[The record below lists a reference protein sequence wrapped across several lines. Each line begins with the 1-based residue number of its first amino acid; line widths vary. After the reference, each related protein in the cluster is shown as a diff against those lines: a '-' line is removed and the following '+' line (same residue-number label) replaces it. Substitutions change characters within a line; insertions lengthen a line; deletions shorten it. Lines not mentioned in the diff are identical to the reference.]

1 MSRLPDSY
9 FDSMYEASSD
19 PWNLANRWYEER
31 KYAITMAV
39 LPSQRYRHAVE
50 LGCSV
55 GTVTQRLVGRCDRV
69 TAVDVSAAALDST
82 DRRLREAGLRET
94 VTLVRGSL
102 DDPWPTGPFDLVVL
116 SEVCYYLSADLLAE
130 VLRRECPRL
139 APDAVV
145 VAAHWRHPVD
155 DYPMTGDEA
164 NAVIAATP
172 GLVSVGTYRDADVV
186 IEVYD
191 IGSGDSVAVRG
202 DVPGASH

>member
-69 TAVDVSAAALDST
+69 TAVDVSAAALDTT

-164 NAVIAATP
+164 TAVIAATP

-191 IGSGDSVAVRG
+191 TGSGDSVAVRG